1 MKQLVKIE
9 TAKDIFGEPCKKAAF
24 VEGGTYKL
32 PANFLKSASAELA
45 FVVKKNSHKTVVLDV
60 YEKYAGTVTI
70 HNDVRKTLNP
80 GCRGLWATIDGQ
92 KYAKVETFNLSGLS
106 RWCYS
111 TYIDCFTAE
120 PGDLS
125 NFQNASAPTKGAEKK
140 TAEAANVEACEYTP
154 VYYAIDEAMAKLNK
168 ELHSFDDYV
177 QGTATAKYKKQVD
190 YIYSLVSKS
199 ADPKKSAYLANVY
212 SKKYANYL
220 NSLFA
225 VEALCPSAAIVGPAA
240 MDSSKI
246 AKQEA
251 RRGKLARMWE
261 GLESLALKIEYPRN
275 YEIKRETIDIS
286 EFDSVC
292 YFDVVANEEA
302 NRLQLVNFEEF
313 PSSERR
319 GILKDNGF
327 KWSARFKAWQR
338 QLTENA
344 IAATWRVI
352 EAFGAPEKAEA
363 EETLSEAKTYCLK
376 NDVKVALKGTL
387 FTIRTYDTM
396 ASTYS
401 EATPLQVVLG
411 QDKTFKIWFDFKS
424 KSFVYALNGV
434 EVGTVEIGC
443 RRFIKKSYNFC
454 GCTDADLDT
463 VTDALNKCIEEV
475 LEDSKPVTYF
485 VACTLSQATE
495 KQAETEKPAEEEKN
509 SEKSEPISS
518 NTANDSVRYLAREYK
533 YPVGL
538 VFVEDNKA
546 YKVLSCK
553 YRAHDGRCFGV
564 MSEAWYSVGVQD
576 VSGTDEGQKAFAT
589 EKERKEEERKEARK
603 SALVEELK
611 AACTMEIAGRHTSTE
626 YEDGGVIIYANLNLW
641 GEGSELIAKNGLLY
655 FIKKYTSNSCS
666 FEVLGSMSTALT
678 QELADKAN
686 ELLELCGKD
695 ERVAVVS
702 NNSQKTKPTR
712 NYIDFEAVLRPEV
725 YARFDGAHIKGL
737 DGRVFTL
744 NFETSKSRIY
754 INLVGGSK
762 PVGYIDAKDGS
773 FHQNY
778 SGEYTENEMLAVTGA
793 FRELY
798 EKIAT
803 EPERAALYDRES
815 VVEWLNV
822 EANQFLRNTYAEHDI
837 KTVDEVKEYSKKVEP
852 TKTETSTT
860 EPTTIE
866 TTATESITTETTAAT
881 PKKVVSTL
889 PISKSWVMSRA
900 WAIRKAIAA
909 QLGCKV
915 RDVSMS
921 YALRRAWAEAKADAE
936 LDTTVYYAT
945 VNGAVVGYADA
956 KSEAQKLAKGGSVAA
971 CTLPK
976 AE

>member
-1 MKQLVKIE
+1 MKELVKIE
-9 TAKDIFGEPCKKAAF
+9 VVQDAYGNPCKTAAF

-45 FVVKKNSHKTVVLDV
+45 FTVKKNSHKTVVLDV
-60 YEKYAGTVTI
+60 YEKYAGTTTI
-70 HNDVRKTLNP
+70 HSGVRKALNP
-80 GCRGLWATIDGQ
+80 GGRGIWTTVGGE
-92 KYAKVETFNLSGLS
+92 KYAIVETFNLSGLS

-125 NFQNASAPTKGAEKK
+125 SFQNASAPTKGAEKK
-140 TAEAANVEACEYTP
+140 TAEATTAETCEYAP

-168 ELHSFDDYV
+168 ELHSFDDYIS
-177 QGTATAKYKKQVD
+177 GTATAKYKKQIN
-190 YIYSLVSKS
+190 YIYSLVNKS
-199 ADPKKSAYLANVY
+199 ADPKKSAYLANIY
-212 SKKYANYL
+212 AKKYANYL
-220 NSLFA
+220 NALFA

-240 MDSSKI
+240 MDSSKM
-246 AKQEA
+246 AKQDA
-251 RRGKLARMWE
+251 RRGKLAKMWE
-261 GLESLALKIEYPRN
+261 KLESLESKIEYPRN
-275 YEIKRETIDIS
+275 YEIKRDTIDVS

-313 PSSERR
+313 PTPERR

-363 EETLSEAKTYCLK
+363 EETLNDAKTYCLK
-376 NDVKVALKGTL
+376 SDVKAALKGTL

-401 EATPLQVVLG
+401 ETTPLQVVLG
-411 QDKTFKIWFDFKS
+411 QDKTFKIWFDFKI

-443 RRFIKKSYNFC
+443 HRFIKKSYNSC

-485 VACTLSQATE
+485 VTCERVQATE

-509 SEKSEPISS
+509 SGKSGPISS

-576 VSGTDEGQKAFAT
+576 VTATAEGQKAFA
-589 EKERKEEERKEARK
+589 EEEARKEEERKEARK

-655 FIKKYTSNSCS
+655 FIKKYTSNSCG
-666 FEVLGSMSTALT
+666 FEVLGGMSAVLT
-678 QELADKAN
+678 QDLVDKAN

-695 ERVAVVS
+695 ERVAVEQKH
-702 NNSQKTKPTR
+702 SQKETPTR
-712 NYIDFEAVLRPEV
+712 PEFVQVLRPEV

-737 DGRVFTL
+737 GSRVFTL
-744 NFETSKSRIY
+744 DFEASKSRIY

-762 PVGYIDAKDGS
+762 PVGYIDAKDGA
-773 FHQNY
+773 FYQNY
-778 SGEYTENEMLAVTGA
+778 TMEYTENEKLAVTGA
-793 FRELY
+793 FRELCG
-798 EKIAT
+798 KIAA
-803 EPERAALYDRES
+803 EPERAALYDPES

-822 EANQFLRNTYAEHDI
+822 EASQFLTATYAEHDI
-837 KTVDEVKEYSKKVEP
+837 KTVNEVEEYSKKVEP

-860 EPTTIE
+860 EPTTTE
-866 TTATESITTETTAAT
+866 TTAAESATTETTAAT

-900 WAIRKAIAA
+900 WFIRKAIAA

-921 YALRRAWAEAKADAE
+921 YALRRAWAEAKADAK

-945 VNGAVVGYADA
+945 VNGAVVGYAA
-956 KSEAQKLAKGGSVAA
+956 TKSEAQKLAKGGSVAA